1 MDRAG
6 DRVVTW
12 RDVAASDEAARARPW
27 LAVEVD
33 GLDLVLAEVD
43 DTWYAVEDRCTH
55 AGCPF
60 SQEATLEGST
70 IVCNCHG
77 SEFDLATG
85 EPRRGPAERPV
96 RSFPVRVRAGRIE
109 VGV

>member
-1 MDRAG
+1 M
-6 DRVVTW
+6 TW
-12 RDVAASDEAARARPW
+12 RQVATSDEAARALPW

-33 GLDLVLAEVD
+33 GLELVLTRLNGA
-43 DTWYAVEDRCTH
+43 WYAVEDRCSH

-60 SQEATLEGST
+60 SSEAALEGST

-85 EPRRGPAERPV
+85 EVRRGPAEYPIRTVPV
-96 RSFPVRVRAGRIE
+96 RERGDRIE
-109 VGV
+109 VDL